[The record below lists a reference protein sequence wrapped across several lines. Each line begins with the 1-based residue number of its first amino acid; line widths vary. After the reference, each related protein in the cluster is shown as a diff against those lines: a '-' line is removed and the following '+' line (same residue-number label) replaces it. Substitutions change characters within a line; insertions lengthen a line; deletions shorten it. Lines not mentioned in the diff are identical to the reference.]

1 MSYDHPMR
9 SFAPSCLRRR
19 RVLAAALVLAACVA
33 PTARAQ
39 PAYPSKPIRL
49 IVPFAVAGVT
59 DTTARLVADKLGQQL
74 GQQVVVENKP
84 GAAGNIGTQAVASA
98 EPDGYTLLL
107 AYDGTLVINPSVYAK
122 VPFDTLKDFAPIGK
136 IGDAILIIVINPKLP
151 ATNFA
156 ELLALAKAT
165 PGGLSYGSA
174 GTGSTPHLAGEMLH
188 QRTGIALTHIPYKG
202 GGAALTDTV
211 GGVLPM
217 VYTAV
222 AGAAPFI
229 KSQQVRPIAVS
240 SAQRAPSLP
249 DVPTLIE
256 AGVKDFEF
264 NSWMGLMAPA
274 RTPKP
279 VIDRLNQA
287 LQAVLRAPEMR
298 ERLAGLGVVAM
309 PGTPESFGREVAH
322 DLQKNRNVIKA
333 ANIKLD

>member
-1 MSYDHPMR
+1 MSDDHSLR
-9 SFAPSCLRRR
+9 AFAPGCLRRR
-19 RVLAAALVLAACVA
+19 PVLAAALVLAACLA
-33 PTARAQ
+33 PAAQAQ
-39 PAYPSKPIRL
+39 PAFPSKPIRL

-59 DTTARLVADKLGQQL
+59 DTSARLVADKLSQQL

-84 GAAGNIGTQAVASA
+84 GAAGNIGTQAVATA

-188 QRTGIALTHIPYKG
+188 QRTGMPLAHIPYKG

-217 VYTAV
+217 VDTAV

-298 ERLAGLGVVAM
+298 ERLASLGVVAK
-309 PGTPESFGREVAH
+309 PGTPEAFGREVAQ
-322 DLQKNRNVIKA
+322 DLQKNRNIVKA
-333 ANIKLD
+333 ANIRLD